1 MQLKPSSVVLQNYS
15 CVNDAVV
22 SESLTMPATALPLHV
37 LLGLA
42 SFAWQAANRFRGLRL
57 IEFKLDVVH
66 FDVQPAVL
74 VLADF
79 HPLILSLGCL
89 FKVNYVVSRRAISV
103 RVKIKLITGDNNS
116 LYRRTIA

>member
-1 MQLKPSSVVLQNYS
+1 M
-15 CVNDAVV
+15 CA
-22 SESLTMPATALPLHV
+22 LTMPATALPLHI

-42 SFAWQAANRFRGLRL
+42 SFAWQAANRFRWLRL

-66 FDVQPAVL
+66 FDVQPTVI

-89 FKVNYVVSRRAISV
+89 FKVNYVVSRWAISI

-116 LYRRTIA
+116 LYRGTIALGEK